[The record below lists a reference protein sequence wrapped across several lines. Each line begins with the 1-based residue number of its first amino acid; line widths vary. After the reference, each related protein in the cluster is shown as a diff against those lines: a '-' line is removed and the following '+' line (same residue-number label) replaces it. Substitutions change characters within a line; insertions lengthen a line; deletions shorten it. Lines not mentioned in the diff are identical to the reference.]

1 MENRLVLCSAKD
13 KFVLT
18 QDICVMCGAIGIDQ
32 EGCLIACA
40 QCGQC
45 YHPYCVNVKVG
56 TSLLMFVLSLQI
68 SCYQHFHCIGP
79 LVVFCR
85 PCHYSGIYSPGLHH
99 GVTGSIPG
107 QSVWDLHWT
116 VMVGQVLI
124 HVLWI
129 FPVIIIHAMLCFDS
143 FMSPLLN
150 ILAIHNSINL

>member
-56 TSLLMFVLSLQI
+56 TSLVIFAVSLQI
-68 SCYQHFHCIGP
+68 YCNQHFQRIGP

-85 PCHYSGIYSPGLHH
+85 PCHGSGI
-99 GVTGSIPG
+99 
-107 QSVWDLHWT
+107 
-116 VMVGQVLI
+116 
-124 HVLWI
+124 
-129 FPVIIIHAMLCFDS
+129 
-143 FMSPLLN
+143 
-150 ILAIHNSINL
+150 